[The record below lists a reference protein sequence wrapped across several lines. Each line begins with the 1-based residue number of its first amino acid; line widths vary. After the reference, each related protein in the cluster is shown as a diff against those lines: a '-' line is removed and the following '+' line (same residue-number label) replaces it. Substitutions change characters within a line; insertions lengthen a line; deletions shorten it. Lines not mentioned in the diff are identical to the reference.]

1 MLRKIILLVFSC
13 LAIVGYSNQ
22 RQSYSTEWT
31 EEELRAANTV
41 SSATYMTPLERDVMI
56 CINLARL
63 YPRKFAQIEV
73 APFEMDA
80 SVSPTFAAYKQSL
93 MQTLQT
99 MEPVCAI
106 VPSYEYYLAAYCWA
120 EESGRLGVIGHSRV
134 ECEKV
139 NVAECCSYGVDTP
152 IGITLQWLID
162 DNVASLGHRI
172 NCLSPSYKQGGVA
185 HMPHSVWRYCTVLD
199 IIW

>member
-1 MLRKIILLVFSC
+1 MLRKLLLVVFSC
-13 LAIVGYSNQ
+13 VAIAGYADN
-22 RQSYSTEWT
+22 RQTYSASWT
-31 EEELRAANTV
+31 EDEVRAANTV
-41 SSATYMTPLERDVMI
+41 GSATYMSQLERDVMI

-73 APFEMDA
+73 APYGKQMT
-80 SVSPTFAAYKQSL
+80 SPSFPQYKQSL

-99 MEPVCAI
+99 MEPVSAI
-106 VPSYEYYLAAYCWA
+106 VPAYEYYLSAYCWA
-120 EESGRLGVIGHSRV
+120 EESGRLGIIGHARV

-139 NVAECCSYGVDTP
+139 NVAECCSYGVCTP
-152 IGITLQWLID
+152 MDITLQWLID

-172 NCLSPSYKQGGVA
+172 NCLSPRYTQGGVA
-185 HMPHSVWRYCTVLD
+185 HMPHKVWKYCTVLD